1 MTDYSDH
8 AGAITEPLRW
18 SVLVVDDEE
27 GMREGIRRVLERHAY
42 TVRTAD
48 DGEEA
53 IALLESC
60 RFDIALVDLKMPGIT
75 GLELTRHVC
84 TSCGG
89 RTVVVIV
96 SAFASVEAAVEAMRQ
111 GAFDFLVKP
120 FTPDDLL
127 RVVERA
133 SDQRKLVLERD
144 AYSLELTSE
153 QTLSRQ
159 LINSMWEG
167 LVVLNDERRPVLMNT
182 RAEYL
187 LAVSLS
193 DGMTFESLELSN
205 EVGAAVDRI
214 YAAAEPAG
222 TVDTVTLERTG
233 RELIVRLAPYMRDR
247 ELAGLMLFLRPR
259 AGSPAEPA
267 GSDGVTT

>member
-1 MTDYSDH
+1 MTDYPGRRS
-8 AGAITEPLRW
+8 AIAEPLRF

-27 GMREGIRRVLERHAY
+27 GMREGIRRVLERHEY
-42 TVRTAD
+42 TVRTAG
-48 DGEEA
+48 DGEQA

-60 RFDIALVDLKMPGIT
+60 RFDIALVDLKMPGVS
-75 GLELTRHVC
+75 GFELTRHVC
-84 TSCGG
+84 SSCDG
-89 RTVVVIV
+89 RTIVVIV

-144 AYSLELTSE
+144 AYLLELTSE

-187 LAVSLS
+187 LEVRER
-193 DGMTFESLELSN
+193 DDMTLESLELSDG
-205 EVGAAVDRI
+205 VRAAVDRV
-214 YAAAEPAG
+214 YTATNPDDAVES
-222 TVDTVTLERTG
+222 VKLERAG
-233 RELIVRLAPYMRDR
+233 RELVVHLAPYVRDR
-247 ELAGLMLFLRPR
+247 KLAGLMLFVRPR
-259 AGSPAEPA
+259 EGASAEPVDR
-267 GSDGVTT
+267 DGVSV

>member
-1 MTDYSDH
+1 MTDYSGH
-8 AGAITEPLRW
+8 PSSSTKPLRF

-42 TVRTAD
+42 TVRTAE

-60 RFDIALVDLKMPGIT
+60 RFDIALVDLKMPGIS
-75 GLELTRHVC
+75 GFELTRHVC
-84 TSCGG
+84 TSCDG
-89 RTVVVIV
+89 RTIVVIV

-144 AYSLELTSE
+144 AYLLELTSE

-159 LINSMWEG
+159 LVNSMWEG
-167 LVVLNDERRPVLMNT
+167 LVILNDERRPVLMNT
-182 RAEYL
+182 RAEHL
-187 LAVSLS
+187 LDVRLR
-193 DGMTFESLELSN
+193 DGMAFESLELSDD
-205 EVGAAVDRI
+205 VRAAVDRV
-214 YAAAEPAG
+214 YAATNPDGAIDS
-222 TVDTVTLERTG
+222 VRLERTG
-233 RELIVRLAPYMRDR
+233 RELVVRLAPYMRDR
-247 ELAGLMLFLRPR
+247 TLAGLMLFLR
-259 AGSPAEPA
+259 SPDEPSAEPP
-267 GSDGVTT
+267 GGKGVTT